1 MHYAFLYNHCSRT
14 LFNIKMCIFLKK
26 KAEKQY
32 YVSKKVVLLQTLQLY
47 CLSPGLVIAT
57 YFNFFIISVLKALF
71 CTMCSVFHLLNLTI

>member
-14 LFNIKMCIFLKK
+14 FINIKMCIFLKK

-32 YVSKKVVLLQTLQLY
+32 YVSKKVVVLQTLQLY

-71 CTMCSVFHLLNLTI
+71 AQCAVIFIY